1 MGRGLN
7 ASPLIHLLVLGVVA
21 GSGVFFGLTFYSI
34 YTITWAE
41 PWSLAW
47 VNFNPDCNASV
58 PQTPKTGNSFLM
70 HIFFMAL
77 AFGLCSPIGAVSY
90 YFFHDMCRVPYAVT
104 KWIHGLIKTGGLVC
118 SVLGFVE
125 MYYNHGAGCPLNT
138 PGGAGGPHFQ
148 STHSYIGIC
157 LLAIYW
163 GIWPMAVAV
172 FSPLRRLLG
181 LSPRLHK
188 RLLNLHIYLG
198 SMTTLLGLATCI
210 TGILAF
216 IGLNGPYGATPPQ
229 YWFNFNNAALVAFG
243 VALALS
249 YIFSEGRKPAADVTP
264 LHSLASHS
272 RQGIQ
277 YALAAPLL
285 EDTGT
290 VDTGTVEEDARDG
303 ASLPPSLNWHK
314 LARVFTADEV
324 AMHNKEDDCWIVVH
338 GKVYDVTE
346 FLPQHPGGKRQLLQF
361 AGQVADE
368 GFDQIHDEDV
378 LLRVSNKLV
387 GTLGTAPRRN
397 GFDGFDEFDE
407 GSDSPQLRNRR
418 NRDGAGSET
427 RVFLNQQRQSL
438 VLEQKTH
445 ISHDVIR
452 FRFTLPL
459 ETRVLGLPVGKHI
472 KLFAPVSALRRP
484 AVDGQWN
491 GRADPEANLLE
502 IERKYTPTTSE
513 RRGVRTFSLG
523 YVDLVIKV
531 YKGGLI
537 DVFPDGGKMSQYLH
551 SLPVGAQVVISGPW
565 GANEY
570 LGRGVFKVG
579 VQTLRATKIGMLAG
593 GTGITPMLQVI
604 TGFPLMATD
613 SH

>member
-1 MGRGLN
+1 MGRGFN
-7 ASPLIHLLVLGVVA
+7 ASPLINLLVLGVVA
-21 GSGVFFGLTFYSI
+21 GSCVFFGLTFYSI

-47 VNFNPDCNASV
+47 VNFNPDCNAAV

-77 AFGLCSPIGAVSY
+77 AFGLFSPIGAVSY
-90 YFFHDMCRVPYAVT
+90 YFFHDMCGVPYAVT

-163 GIWPMAVAV
+163 GVWPMAVAV

-188 RLLNLHIYLG
+188 RLLNFHIYLG

-264 LHSLASHS
+264 LHPRL
-272 RQGIQ
+272 GIQ
-277 YALAAPLL
+277 YSAPLL
-285 EDTGT
+285 EN
-290 VDTGTVEEDARDG
+290 TVEEEEARDG
-303 ASLPPSLNWHK
+303 WRR
-314 LARVFTADEV
+314 LAKTFTADEV
-324 AMHNKEDDCWIVVH
+324 AMHSTEGDCWIVVH
-338 GKVYDVTE
+338 GKVYDVTG
-346 FLPQHPGGKRQLLQF
+346 FLPNHPGGKRHLLQF
-361 AGQVADE
+361 AGKVADE
-368 GFDQIHDEDV
+368 GFDQIHNEDV
-378 LLRVSNKLV
+378 LLRVSGKLL
-387 GTLGTAPRRN
+387 GALGTEPRRN
-397 GFDGFDEFDE
+397 GLDGLAAFHE
-407 GSDSPQLRNRR
+407 GPDSPQIRS
-418 NRDGAGSET
+418 RDGAGSDT
-427 RVFLNQQRQSL
+427 PVFLNQRRQSL
-438 VLEQKTH
+438 VLGQKTN
-445 ISHDVIR
+445 ISHDVVR

-484 AVDGQWN
+484 AVEGQWN
-491 GRADPEANLLE
+491 GRADPEANLTE

-513 RRGVRTFSLG
+513 RQGVRIISLG

-537 DVFPDGGKMSQYLH
+537 DAFPDGGKMSQYLN
-551 SLPVGAQVVISGPW
+551 SLSVGAQVDISGPW

-579 VQTLRATKIGMLAG
+579 VQTLRATKVGMLAG
-593 GTGITPMLQVI
+593 GTGITPMLQVS

-613 SH
+613 GH